1 MKLNNFLKVSNF
13 VKKFKERNSKNSKS
27 NNSLKKKV
35 TLLIFGVS
43 ILMTFILISTVSV
56 ITKKIIENKSKNEL
70 KNYSEQIYNLVDTS
84 VETSIN
90 NTLNLTMS
98 DTVKKISVFSSE
110 FDNNRLTKEEA
121 INLISESIKS
131 VKVGS
136 FGFAYIIDNK
146 GTYLYHPYENNQNVA
161 SKDYIKH
168 ILKDKDG
175 IFSYTS
181 EKKDVTGSG
190 EKTTIF
196 KYYKNLDII
205 IGIDFFRSEV
215 AKSID
220 RNLLE
225 SKIYSI
231 LLGKSGTGLVID
243 ENRNILIHPTLKG
256 QSLNSIVTEED
267 ANIIFDSNNI
277 WHQYSINK
285 DGKTVTRLSYV
296 KNYDFLKWKIMY
308 AVDKE
313 ELFVDINKLI
323 MNLIILS
330 FFIIILM
337 LGVSFWLSS
346 SIVKPINLL
355 SFNIKKFS
363 DGEFEF
369 SFSQKRNDEIGEL
382 SKDLD
387 NYKLRLGNMLHT
399 IKDKVNLIL
408 EENYTLVSA
417 FENIIYG
424 NNQIK
429 GVNHLVENIQHVL
442 DNVRDQT
449 ASSQES
455 LAALEEIAATS
466 HNLNDKFKENS
477 DNLNKTLDVTIKCN
491 ENIKQVNNM
500 MEEVGTSVLNTQND
514 VETLN
519 SISNQISNILTAIT
533 SISDQTNLLALN
545 AAIEA
550 ARAGEAGRGFAVVA
564 DEIRKLAEQTN
575 GETDKISSLIHTVQN
590 EVHKVK
596 NSMSGV
602 NSKVTSTI
610 SEVSLLNKQIDLI
623 NSYTKNN
630 TEEIGNL
637 VTSVNEQYIA
647 TQEIS
652 NAVSTITEGSVNI
665 ESNMVEST
673 NLSNE
678 IKEIINTNSEK
689 IKSLS
694 EDLAKLKN
702 ELEYFKI

>member
-256 QSLNSIVTEED
+256 QSLNSIVTEKD
-267 ANIIFDSNNI
+267 ADIIFKSNDI
-277 WHQYSINK
+277 WHQYSINR
-285 DGKTVTRLSYV
+285 DGKTVNRLSYV

-491 ENIKQVNNM
+491 ENIKHVNNM

>member
-256 QSLNSIVTEED
+256 QSLNSIVTEKD
-267 ANIIFDSNNI
+267 ADIIFKSNDI
-277 WHQYSINK
+277 WHQYSITR